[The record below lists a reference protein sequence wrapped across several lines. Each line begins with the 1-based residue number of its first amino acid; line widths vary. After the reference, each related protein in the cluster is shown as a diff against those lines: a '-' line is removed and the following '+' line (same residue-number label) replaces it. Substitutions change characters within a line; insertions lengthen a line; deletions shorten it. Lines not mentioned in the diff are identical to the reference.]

1 MAAFGGRKYTSKRKK
16 ADKQSF
22 PRAMGLLHPSQGWGT
37 GDSSLTLQ
45 GAPRISG
52 L

>member
-1 MAAFGGRKYTSKRKK
+1 MSKRKK

-22 PRAMGLLHPSQGWGT
+22 SRAVGLLYPSQGWGT
-37 GDSSLTLQ
+37 ADSSLTPQ
-45 GAPRISG
+45 GAPRVSG